1 MIGIAQLVNEW
12 VKKQL
17 PANFPTI
24 YNDVF
29 TDADGDSIV
38 CRHDPSQAAEKR
50 FNDGSRAGTVNL
62 SYHARSDDAK
72 RCRMFLSEILN
83 RLDTETIIDVSDDVY
98 VECEALTL
106 PQFVTVDDKNNTY
119 YTASVRVEYTQEA
132 KGM

>member
-1 MIGIAQLVNEW
+1 MLGIAQLVNTW
-12 VKKQL
+12 LKNNPGNTL
-17 PANFPTI
+17 PDI
-24 YNDVF
+24 YNDIF
-29 TDADGDSIV
+29 PDTDTDCIV
-38 CRHDPSQAAEKR
+38 CRHDPSQAVEKR

-72 RCRMFLSEILN
+72 KCRMFLSEIIN
-83 RLDTETIIDVSDDVY
+83 RLDTQTIIDVSDDTY

-119 YTASVRVEYTQEA
+119 YTASVSVEYTQEA

>member
-1 MIGIAQLVNEW
+1 MIGIAQLVNTWLKNE
-12 VKKQL
+12 L
-17 PANFPTI
+17 GDTIPDI
-24 YNDVF
+24 YNDIF
-29 TDADGDSIV
+29 PDTDGDSIA

-72 RCRMFLSEILN
+72 KCREFLSAILN
-83 RLDTETIIDVSDDVY
+83 RLDTETIIDVSDDAY